1 MIEQTKYS
9 FATTVGV
16 LSAMVLFYPVY
27 HIGSYT
33 CKRLFGVQTQSEQ
46 TKNCNCNSITETL

>member
-1 MIEQTKYS
+1 MEQTKHS

-33 CKRLFGVQTQSEQ
+33 CRRIFGYNSQSKQ
-46 TKNCNCNSITETL
+46 SMNCNCESVLETL

>member
-1 MIEQTKYS
+1 MMEQTKHS

-33 CKRLFGVQTQSEQ
+33 CRRIFGYNSQSKQ
-46 TKNCNCNSITETL
+46 SMNCNCESVLETL